1 MSRTTGALGLLVLA
15 ALLRAPD
22 ARAQTPPPTAPSQLP
37 SRTANFAWDQSLLRA
52 TFSFTDIIDGPIGQK
67 LSNGP
72 TSTIVVRALVFRDDD
87 ATPVTLALQT
97 CAVTYDLWEDV
108 YKIKLTTSAGTR
120 DLAVANLAG
129 VTRTCGK
136 AQDLAIATRSAFKTG
151 VAHFLAVLVDVNPVN
166 ATMRAQMRQWMQRP
180 AGSVEVGPGDALFS
194 AFVGL
199 LLRDVA
205 QSDRTLEFR
214 TQAFVP

>member
-1 MSRTTGALGLLVLA
+1 MKRWGLVALLFAVLA
-15 ALLRAPD
+15 ALAPS
-22 ARAQTPPPTAPSQLP
+22 ARAQTAPPPTAPAQLP
-37 SRTANFAWDQSLLRA
+37 ARTANFAWDQNLLRA

-72 TSTIVVRALVFRDDD
+72 TSTIVVRALVLRDGET
-87 ATPVTLALQT
+87 TPVTLALQT
-97 CAVTYDLWEDV
+97 CSVTYDLWEDV
-108 YKIKLTTSAGTR
+108 YKIKLTTSAATR

-129 VTRTCGK
+129 VTRICGK
-136 AQDLAIATRSAFKTG
+136 AQDLPIATRSAFKVG

-166 ATMRAQMRQWMQRP
+166 AEMRAQMRQWMQRP
-180 AGSVEVGPGDALFS
+180 AGAVEVGPGDALFS

-205 QSDRTLEFR
+205 GSDRTLEFR
-214 TQAFVP
+214 TQSFVP